1 MAKKPA
7 RPWAKA
13 SGIAEPLVVTIDG
26 AGTIPLYAD
35 GAMRRVDR
43 GAAVEVS
50 EAEKAFLDYS
60 GVKYR

>member
-7 RPWAKA
+7 PKA
-13 SGIAEPLVVTIDG
+13 DKPGMIIIKGDG
-26 AGTIPLYAD
+26 TPIPIYAD
-35 GAMRRVDR
+35 GEMRRVDT
-43 GAAVEVS
+43 GKPVEVS